1 MLSLMTQTGFLTDLS
16 GTIKSARRE
25 LESTFTSVSE
35 NTLPAKAAQYRAD
48 TMSLFREHHDRRL
61 HKVLEFL
68 VVVDCLVFIQV
79 LWKYLYSLLTLGN
92 WKCR

>member
-1 MLSLMTQTGFLTDLS
+1 MTQAGFLTDLS

-35 NTLPAKAAQYRAD
+35 NTLPAKAAQYRPDA
-48 TMSLFREHHDRRL
+48 MSLFRELHDLRL

-68 VVVDCLVFIQV
+68 VVVDCLVFIQGFMEISV
-79 LWKYLYSLLTLGN
+79 QFVDFKKLKV
-92 WKCR
+92 

>member
-1 MLSLMTQTGFLTDLS
+1 MLRLMTQAGFLTDLS

-35 NTLPAKAAQYRAD
+35 NTLPAKTAQYRAGA
-48 TMSLFREHHDRRL
+48 MSLFRELHDRRL

-79 LWKYLYSLLTLGN
+79 LWKYQYSLLTLR
-92 WKCR
+92 K